1 MDPKG
6 HEPAIELVNPET
18 SALEDV
24 KEKLESIA
32 DSKHL
37 AECMYFS
44 VS

>member
-18 SALEDV
+18 TSGFEDV

-32 DSKHL
+32 DSKQL
-37 AECMYFS
+37 AECT
-44 VS
+44 